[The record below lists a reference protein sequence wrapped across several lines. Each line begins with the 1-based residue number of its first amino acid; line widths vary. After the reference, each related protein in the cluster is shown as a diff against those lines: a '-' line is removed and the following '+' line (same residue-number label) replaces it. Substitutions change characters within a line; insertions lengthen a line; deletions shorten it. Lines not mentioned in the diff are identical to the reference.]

1 MKLPTD
7 RSEAALL
14 RRALLGNAAFSASC
28 GALITIFD
36 ARITGLMSNLE
47 HHLWPLGIMLLGF
60 SASLVWFS
68 TRPTVSSA
76 SVNTVIAAD
85 LAWVAGTVVLLA
97 GWHGLLTPAGVWI
110 LAAVALLVFAFAE
123 LQWLGL
129 RRLKGVSVQR

>member
-28 GALITIFD
+28 GALIMIFD

-76 SVNTVIAAD
+76 SVNAVIAAD
-85 LAWVAGTVVLLA
+85 MAWVAGTVVLLA

>member
-14 RRALLGNAAFSASC
+14 RRALLGNAAFSATC
-28 GALITIFD
+28 GALIMIFD
-36 ARITGLMSNLE
+36 ARISGLMSNLE
-47 HHLWPLGIMLLGF
+47 HHLWPLGILLLGF
-60 SASLVWFS
+60 SALLVWFS

-76 SVNTVIAAD
+76 SVNAVIAAD

-110 LAAVALLVFAFAE
+110 LAAVGLLVFAFAE

-129 RRLKGVSVQR
+129 RRLKGVAAQR